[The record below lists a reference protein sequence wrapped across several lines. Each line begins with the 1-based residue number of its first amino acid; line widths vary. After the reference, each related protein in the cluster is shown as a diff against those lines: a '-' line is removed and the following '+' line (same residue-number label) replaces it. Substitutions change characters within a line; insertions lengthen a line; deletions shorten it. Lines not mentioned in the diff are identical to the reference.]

1 MTNLENTPNCE
12 HSKLP
17 KEGSEAYLRAVL
29 TNVVIMSGSQRRAA
43 KELSISASY
52 LGDVLHGKRG
62 VSDELAQ
69 RLGWRRTVRY
79 ERIGA

>member
-1 MTNLENTPNCE
+1 MKNTENQSKGLHPKLVNQAYMRQVITN
-12 HSKLP
+12 
-17 KEGSEAYLRAVL
+17 AV
-29 TNVVIMSGSQRRAA
+29 ISAGSQRRAA